1 MVSHGLNSLKSGV
14 ALSNQKSSLYQQNNS
29 QNWKHEAK
37 SHGPGFVTSRS
48 GDTRR
53 RGIRH
58 LSAQELFDR
67 KKKGLCFR
75 CGQQYHPMHQWLLT
89 LLAEDEVF
97 NEEGEIVSA
106 KGDNDETLEEVKCT
120 AMCLFHS
127 TKEAVSS
134 PKVMKL
140 KGQLNGLPILILVD
154 SGASHNFVSRRVVK
168 ALNLPVQ
175 DTSSVSIR
183 LGDGHRVLTK
193 GTCNLKVD
201 LGPME
206 ASVTAY
212 VFGLSGLD
220 LILGI
225 KWLETL
231 GLVQTDSGQMTMT
244 FYNKNELITLCGIK
258 PKVATATS
266 SLHNLIASKRL
277 SFDKLFWN
285 IQV

>member
-1 MVSHGLNSLKSGV
+1 
-14 ALSNQKSSLYQQNNS
+14 
-29 QNWKHEAK
+29 
-37 SHGPGFVTSRS
+37 
-48 GDTRR
+48 
-53 RGIRH
+53 
-58 LSAQELFDR
+58 
-67 KKKGLCFR
+67 
-75 CGQQYHPMHQWLLT
+75 
-89 LLAEDEVF
+89 
-97 NEEGEIVSA
+97 
-106 KGDNDETLEEVKCT
+106 
-120 AMCLFHS
+120 
-127 TKEAVSS
+127 
-134 PKVMKL
+134 MKL

-154 SGASHNFVSRRVVK
+154 SGASHNFVPRRVVK

-175 DTSSVSIR
+175 DTSSVAIR

-201 LGPME
+201 LGPTE

-244 FYNKNELITLCGIK
+244 FYNKNELITLCGVK

-285 IQV
+285 IQVQDQEVVQYGDLSQEQHEKIQQLLAQFPIVFTEAQGLPPHRDNDHAIVLQAGKGYYC